1 MVRDA
6 TFRDAQAIADIYNHY
21 ITNTTVTFEELPVTA
36 ATMRSRIQNTQQ
48 LSLPWLVL
56 EHDSRLVGY
65 ACGSRWKER
74 SAYRYSAEV
83 SVYLAHDV
91 TRRGHGSVLYAA
103 LFEKLAAAGIH
114 VAIGGITLPNDSS
127 VALHEKFGMKKV
139 AHFDEV
145 GLKFDQWLDVG
156 YWQKGL
162 VSGNQEADG

>member
-36 ATMRSRIQNTQQ
+36 AVMRSRIQQAHD

-56 EHDSRLVGY
+56 EQGAMLVGY
-65 ACGSRWKER
+65 AYASRLKER
-74 SAYRYSAEV
+74 SAYRYAVEV

-91 TRRGHGSVLYAA
+91 TRRGYGSALYAT
-103 LFEKLAAAGIH
+103 LFERLAGAGLH

-139 AHFDEV
+139 AHFTEV

-156 YWQKGL
+156 YWQKAL
-162 VSGNQEADG
+162 VSRNQEADD